1 MKRKRFYNNKNRNEK
16 WTEEPVG
23 RQIDFAD
30 KYVEGGGYSEK
41 YSSKIP
47 NSFDKEKKQKRK
59 QKRII
64 RAVSVLLCALFI
76 CTGYIGMDVYMTR
89 HAVPAEMIE
98 AIDSTEQGS
107 MSELAFDIA
116 AYKIDSVSLDS
127 SVMLSS
133 VIHEVTDLGFSAVA
147 FDIKRDDG
155 TIGYASQLA
164 SIDTFSA
171 VSYPSSQP
179 EKSIKELLANDIL
192 PVARI
197 CCYRDNVV
205 PVQASDMAI
214 FEGENKLYTD
224 SDGNNYLNPESEM
237 TYNYIKDI
245 VNECYGYGITVFSL
259 YGCNLPDDIT
269 EGYNDGF
276 DSLVKKLNRD
286 LEGNV
291 KFLEE
296 ESVEIKG
303 IDPESGDVT
312 SSAIKKELDE
322 LEKTGSNKI
331 YSISADSSNKKVLK
345 ELDGSNKFSYIYIN
359 KQ

>member
-1 MKRKRFYNNKNRNEK
+1 MKRKSFYDNKNRNQK
-16 WTEEPVG
+16 WTETPVG
-23 RQIDFAD
+23 REIDFAD
-30 KYVEGGGYSEK
+30 KYIESTAHSDK
-41 YSSKIP
+41 YDSKRP

-59 QKRII
+59 QKRFL
-64 RAVSVLLCALFI
+64 RAVSVILCTIFVCL
-76 CTGYIGMDVYMTR
+76 GYIGMDVYMTR

-98 AIDSTEQGS
+98 AIDSSEQGA
-107 MSELAFDIA
+107 MSELAFEIG

-155 TIGYASQLA
+155 TIGYTSQLA

-197 CCYRDNVV
+197 CCYRDNIV
-205 PVQASDMAI
+205 PVQAENMAI
-214 FEGENKLYTD
+214 FTGEDKLYED
-224 SDGNNYLNPESEM
+224 SDGNHYLNPESEM
-237 TYNYIKDI
+237 TYNYLKDI
-245 VNECYGYGITVFSL
+245 IQECYSYGITVFSL
-259 YGCNLPDDIT
+259 YGCNLPEDIT

-276 DSLVKKLNRD
+276 DSLVEKLNRD

-296 ESVEIKG
+296 ETVDIKG
-303 IDPESGDVT
+303 IDAESGNVT
-312 SSAIKKELDE
+312 SSAIKKEIGE
-322 LEKTGSNKI
+322 LKKSGTDKI
-331 YSISADSSNKKVLK
+331 YFINSNASDKKVLK
-345 ELDGSNKFSYIYIN
+345 ALDNSDNLSYIYTE
-359 KQ
+359 